1 MWDNSIGVE
10 LALLHFRERTH
21 KLREEARIERELRQ
35 RHSGGSRR
43 AKVKVLAY
51 VFIRAER
58 PSEVVERVRR
68 IKGVLK
74 ADALQGSGEAIAVV
88 EGRDLEG
95 LEALVGHIKRLPG
108 VVVVRSKLA
117 A

>member
-43 AKVKVLAY
+43 AKVLAY